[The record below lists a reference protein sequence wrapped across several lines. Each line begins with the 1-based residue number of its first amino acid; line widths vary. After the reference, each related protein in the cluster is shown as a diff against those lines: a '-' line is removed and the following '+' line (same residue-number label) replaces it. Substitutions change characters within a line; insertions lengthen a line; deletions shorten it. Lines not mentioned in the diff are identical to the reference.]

1 MHHPGRVAGLG
12 HPLLGAGLEDPG
24 QQKLVAHRVVVE
36 EGVLVC
42 HFEDLFGLGV
52 AESLDVD
59 GPVLSL
65 TKLVLSCRACGS
77 HGGIFFVVLAAG
89 GGRRSAL
96 CREYSEVVD
105 PVLLSPV
112 DEIEPHLLGVLEVE
126 FPGPEEAEEVGV
138 VPLGAQFPSVPLP
151 DHPPKGLQCG
161 QVLGGAVAGEAG

>member
-1 MHHPGRVAGLG
+1 M
-12 HPLLGAGLEDPG
+12 
-24 QQKLVAHRVVVE
+24 
-36 EGVLVC
+36 LVC

-59 GPVLSL
+59 GSVLSL
-65 TKLVLSCRACGS
+65 TKLVLSGRACGS
-77 HGGIFFVVLAAG
+77 RGGIFFVILAAG

-112 DEIEPHLLGVLEVE
+112 DEIEPHLLGILEVE

-138 VPLGAQFPSVPLP
+138 VPLRAEFASVPLS
-151 DHPPKGLQCG
+151 DNSPKGLECG
-161 QVLGGAVAGEAG
+161 QVLFGAVAGEAG